1 MERGRDACK
10 GAACIHNLS
19 SSRLKTWPDSWR
31 RAKRAKGV
39 PCTRFYNLVTSTI
52 YYERAY
58 LTGEASSVSI
68 NSSSQDINV
77 LYIVRNRF
85 SRGVREGV
93 REGIVKRSR
102 CVIHPRAFPL
112 RFFSFFFLEP
122 SRWIFTLFRGIIY
135 LKCLKKFGRIRKYFG
150 NNFVGIE
157 LERNVTCIY
166 QVFTVPRQLGIE
178 CLCSVTIRY
187 LLWSN
192 KN

>member
-112 RFFSFFFLEP
+112 RFFSFFFFFRAESMNFYFI
-122 SRWIFTLFRGIIY
+122 SRNYLF
-135 LKCLKKFGRIRKYFG
+135 
-150 NNFVGIE
+150 E
-157 LERNVTCIY
+157 
-166 QVFTVPRQLGIE
+166 VFEEI
-178 CLCSVTIRY
+178 
-187 LLWSN
+187 WSN
-192 KN
+192 SKVFWK